1 VLTDWLD
8 RWRKRPAEEIHF
20 SRVLETQQNIP
31 GYMLEGSA
39 AVWYV
44 LLQAQHETWTWKDRA
59 TSGDYLEIGVWKG
72 KSASV
77 LASFSNLY
85 GNALT
90 VVDTQI
96 LPETRQ
102 TLDALSPRVNYM
114 NAASE
119 DLAQTPFSAKNARRI
134 AFAHIDGSHRFASV
148 ISDLRVCESL
158 VSNFGIVA
166 VDDFHTDLFP
176 QIPAAVYK
184 YLYSGTSDLCVF
196 LVGLN
201 KAYLCRNIAK
211 KYYMQFSATELLP
224 ALEKIG
230 QKLTLAKTD
239 RNDSFDAFAITWF
252 FDNRLY
258 GDEHPTAG

>member
-1 VLTDWLD
+1 MLTDWLE
-8 RWRKRPAEEIHF
+8 RWRKRPALQEF
-20 SRVLETQQNIP
+20 DFRLVLETQRNIP
-31 GYMLEGSA
+31 GYMSEESA

-44 LLQAQHETWTWKDRA
+44 LLQAQHETWSWQGRS
-59 TSGDYLEIGVWKG
+59 TSGDYLEIGVWHG

-77 LASFSNLY
+77 LASFSNIY

-90 VVDTQI
+90 VIDPQI

-102 TLDALSPRVNYM
+102 RLNAISPRVSYINSV
-114 NAASE
+114 SE
-119 DLAQTPFSAKNARRI
+119 ELPKIEFYKKNLHRI
-134 AFAHIDGSHRFASV
+134 AFAHIDGSHRFSAV
-148 ISDLRVCESL
+148 ISDLRICESML
-158 VSNFGIVA
+158 ANFGIIT

-184 YLYSGTSDLCVF
+184 YVYSGVSDLCVF

-211 KYYMQFSATELLP
+211 KYFMQFSGTELLP

-239 RNDSFDAFAITWF
+239 RNDSFDAFGIAGF
-252 FDNRLY
+252 FEKRLY
-258 GDEHPTAG
+258 GNEHG